1 MLSWENLLRDPFT
14 AQFLL
19 IVVSL
24 AVLIICHFV
33 FNNRGP
39 PQLEPMHTP
48 RPAPALTAKQRSA
61 SLPLPLTSRPLGQSA
76 NRLFGSYPTVS
87 MCCSVLFTETQDE
100 ALTEGI
106 SMLSD
111 VTTVLREAANVS
123 KVYLVFHDKSPDG
136 LLGAILGSALE
147 ADGLLGHGPGQVP
160 KHRVLTCS
168 TEVGKVAIVRQLEC
182 SLHIENCKSVYDEL
196 ARFKTKQWFVAQPNQ
211 PHDLV
216 QIVNETS

>member
-1 MLSWENLLRDPFT
+1 
-14 AQFLL
+14 
-19 IVVSL
+19 
-24 AVLIICHFV
+24 
-33 FNNRGP
+33 
-39 PQLEPMHTP
+39 
-48 RPAPALTAKQRSA
+48 
-61 SLPLPLTSRPLGQSA
+61 
-76 NRLFGSYPTVS
+76 
-87 MCCSVLFTETQDE
+87 MCCNVLFTESQDE
-100 ALTEGI
+100 ALMEGI
-106 SMLSD
+106 SLLAD

-123 KVYLVFHDKSPDG
+123 KVYLVFHDRSPDG

-182 SLHIENCKSVYDEL
+182 SLHIEHSNSVYDEL

-216 QIVNETS
+216 QAVTETL